1 MIAALFIIAKIW
13 KQPKCPTIDK
23 WTKKMWG
30 VCVCVCDG
38 LLLSH
43 LKNVTLP
50 FVTTLIYVEG
60 IMLSEVSQRKA
71 NTT

>member
-1 MIAALFIIAKIW
+1 M
-13 KQPKCPTIDK
+13 DK
-23 WTKKMWG
+23 EDVG
-30 VCVCVCDG
+30 CVCVCDG

-50 FVTTLIYVEG
+50 FVTTLIYAEG